1 MSNSTRKAS
10 GTTFVER
17 RTFIRNAGA
26 ALSATVV
33 ASTTAAGSEPTS
45 DPGTEPAEDHIRR
58 LHHTFVARLNGG
70 RYHELLELF
79 ARSDIQPRRVAHFDR
94 ELPEG
99 VLPPV
104 HDYFTGHEQHLDTIE
119 VAPDRRSAAARFHC
133 LTRMEAELSPTLP
146 LIEMARQQGQGAIQ
160 WWEAGVLETAYVR
173 SASGWQIGGLA
184 FRPTGSYSELRNA
197 TNSSFWR
204 PVSPI

>member
-1 MSNSTRKAS
+1 MNDSTQKAS
-10 GTTFVER
+10 HATFVER

-26 ALSATVV
+26 ALSATVA
-33 ASTTAAGSEPTS
+33 ASTAAAGSERTS
-45 DPGTEPAEDHIRR
+45 DPDTQPAEEEIRR
-58 LHHTFVARLNGG
+58 LHHTFVDRLNGR
-70 RYHELLELF
+70 RYDELRELF
-79 ARSDIQPRRVAHFDR
+79 AGSDTQPPRVAHFER
-94 ELPEG
+94 HLPEG

-104 HDYFTGHEQHLDTIE
+104 HDYLVGHEQHLDTIE
-119 VAPDRRSAAARFHC
+119 VAPDRRNATARFHC
-133 LTRMEAELSPTLP
+133 LTRMEAALSPSLP

-160 WWEAGVLETAYVR
+160 WWEAGVLETSYVR